1 MNPVVFR
8 WLLTGRKKR
17 TLSVFEFLGSKRY
30 PLTTWPRHTYRQRCE
45 HGTASQTPHLDA
57 QLQKPNARAALLSLS
72 AAFAAA
78 AEEGRCLKC
87 AVQSVVPDLKVC
99 MQDMKMA
106 KKNGSFTKED
116 KKALKAEMKWL
127 FAGIKDVRKSW
138 KTEA

>member
-1 MNPVVFR
+1 
-8 WLLTGRKKR
+8 
-17 TLSVFEFLGSKRY
+17 
-30 PLTTWPRHTYRQRCE
+30 
-45 HGTASQTPHLDA
+45 
-57 QLQKPNARAALLSLS
+57 
-72 AAFAAA
+72 
-78 AEEGRCLKC
+78 
-87 AVQSVVPDLKVC
+87 